1 MNEATPIRP
10 ETPDEKLSFTIMV
23 DPPDCGWELTTPGL
37 LYTLQSWSKIIKSM
51 NPEDPNYLI
60 SVQEI
65 YEVAWPSLRMIS
77 DALLAQMDAGQEHE
91 KQVRQQIAE
100 GQKD

>member
-1 MNEATPIRP
+1 MTEATPIRP

-23 DPPDCGWELTTPGL
+23 DPPDCGWELMTPGL
-37 LYTLQSWSKIIKSM
+37 LYTLQSWSKVLQSM
-51 NPEDPNYLI
+51 NPEDPNDFI
-60 SVQEI
+60 SAQEI
-65 YEVAWPSLRMIS
+65 YEVMWPSLRMIS

-100 GQKD
+100 EPR